1 MSHKQIHGGVCHIC
15 FSVCRFLKNSFIY
28 LFLIALGLCCCA
40 WAFSTR
46 GQQRQLS
53 SCGTRGF
60 SRRRLLL
67 LWSTGSRPMGFSRC
81 SMQASVVAVSWL
93 SGLGASVV
101 VGHGL
106 RSCGS
111 LALECASSVAT
122 AHRLSCSV
130 ASGILLDQGSNLCP
144 LHWLYQLKGKS
155 LFLIFK
161 VTFKIELYVFREC
174 KKYALKSLPS
184 TYIP

>member
-15 FSVCRFLKNSFIY
+15 FSVCRFLKNSSIY

-40 WAFSTR
+40 WAFSTC

-60 SRRRLLL
+60 SLRRLL

-144 LHWLYQLKGKS
+144 LHWLYQPKGKS

>member
-1 MSHKQIHGGVCHIC
+1 
-15 FSVCRFLKNSFIY
+15 
-28 LFLIALGLCCCA
+28 
-40 WAFSTR
+40 
-46 GQQRQLS
+46 
-53 SCGTRGF
+53 
-60 SRRRLLL
+60 
-67 LWSTGSRPMGFSRC
+67 
-81 SMQASVVAVSWL
+81 MQASVVAVSWL

-144 LHWLYQLKGKS
+144 LWQADSYPLYQLKGKS
-155 LFLIFK
+155 LFLIF
-161 VTFKIELYVFREC
+161 
-174 KKYALKSLPS
+174 
-184 TYIP
+184 